1 MLIERFLLVA
11 LFFPLIIVGAMP
23 AYKIKT
29 DFNFN
34 KKGKSFSTMSVSGHI
49 ILDEIHSEEVS
60 TKLKKMKSTEGFMFS
75 LLLQHLWIYCLKK
88 KKKKAYWPKLLGT
101 FESLEV

>member
-11 LFFPLIIVGAMP
+11 FSFFFFLLIFVDAIP

-29 DFNFN
+29 DFNFK
-34 KKGKSFSTMSVSGHI
+34 KKGKSFSTMGGSDHI

-60 TKLKKMKSTEGFMFS
+60 
-75 LLLQHLWIYCLKK
+75 Y
-88 KKKKAYWPKLLGT
+88 
-101 FESLEV
+101 

>member
-11 LFFPLIIVGAMP
+11 FFFFLLIIADAVA

-29 DFNFN
+29 DFHFK
-34 KKGKSFSTMSVSGHI
+34 KKGKSFSTMGGSSHI

-60 TKLKKMKSTEGFMFS
+60 
-75 LLLQHLWIYCLKK
+75 Y
-88 KKKKAYWPKLLGT
+88 
-101 FESLEV
+101 

>member
-11 LFFPLIIVGAMP
+11 FSLSLFFFLLIIVDAIP

-29 DFNFN
+29 DFNF
-34 KKGKSFSTMSVSGHI
+34 KKTGKSFSTMGGSDHI

-60 TKLKKMKSTEGFMFS
+60 
-75 LLLQHLWIYCLKK
+75 Y
-88 KKKKAYWPKLLGT
+88 
-101 FESLEV
+101 

>member
-1 MLIERFLLVA
+1 MLIERFLLVG
-11 LFFPLIIVGAMP
+11 LFFPLIIVDAMP

-29 DFNFN
+29 DFNFK

-60 TKLKKMKSTEGFMFS
+60 TKLKKMKSTEGFMFN
-75 LLLQHLWIYCLKK
+75 LLLQHL
-88 KKKKAYWPKLLGT
+88 
-101 FESLEV
+101 